1 MITHPSIGGLTWAQ
15 TLLSLRAVF
24 PPIYDYIFAG
34 FAFML
39 GASIGSFLNV
49 CIYRMP
55 LDLSVNEPKRS
66 FCPSCKY
73 QIPFH
78 HNIPLVSWLVLRGR
92 CANCGAR
99 ISFRYF
105 GVELLTG
112 LLFLAT
118 WLKVWEWG
126 RPGWEQQQWLL
137 ALPYWIFVALL
148 IVATFI
154 DFEHFIIPDE
164 ITLGGAA
171 AGILL
176 SFAIPEMQDQSSNL
190 LSFLWSLGGAGVGY
204 GLLWLVV
211 QLGKMA
217 FGKKRLTFDK
227 GAPLSWV
234 RRGEEADFSVGED
247 KMLWSEFFYRG
258 NEQLLLNC
266 TWLEIDGERF
276 ENVEV
281 RCECDWLHLG
291 QRKWE
296 LVKVDEIKGEVTDVT
311 LPREAMGLGDV
322 KFIACIGAFLG
333 WKAVVFTIMSAST
346 LGAVVGLLTILV
358 GRREWSAKIPFGPY
372 LALGALI
379 WLFTGPE
386 LVQWYWRYALTPPM

>member
-1 MITHPSIGGLTWAQ
+1 MTQAQ
-15 TLLSLRAVF
+15 TLLCLRAVF
-24 PPIYDYIFAG
+24 PPTYDYIFAA
-34 FAFML
+34 FAFIL

-92 CANCGAR
+92 CANCGSR

-112 LLFLAT
+112 LLFLAL
-118 WLKVWEWG
+118 WLKVWAWG
-126 RPGWEQQQWLL
+126 RPGWEQQEWLL
-137 ALPYWIFVALL
+137 ALPYWIFAALL

-164 ITLGGAA
+164 ITIGGTVV
-171 AGILL
+171 GVLL
-176 SFAIPEMQDQSSNL
+176 SFAIPLMQDQPSNV
-190 LSFLWSLGGAGVGY
+190 LSLLWSLIGAGVGFAA
-204 GLLWLVV
+204 LWLVV

-227 GAPLSWV
+227 AAALSWV
-234 RRGEEADFSVGED
+234 RRDEEADFTVGEE

-258 NEQLLLNC
+258 NEQLLMKC
-266 TWLEIDGERF
+266 TWIEIDGQRF
-276 ENVEV
+276 EEADV
-281 RCECDWLHLG
+281 RCECDWLHIG

-296 LVKVDEIKGEVTDVT
+296 LVKVDEIKGEVTEVI
-311 LPREAMGLGDV
+311 LPREAMGFGDV

-346 LGAVVGLLTILV
+346 VGALVGLLTILI

-386 LVQWYWRYALTPPM
+386 LIQWYWRYALSPGT